1 MTLPHNQI
9 VLHSKDGKR
18 VSIVQNYQ
26 DGSGMAGGV
35 YGDTVEI
42 LIGDYECHTQVDLEG
57 LVQLLRS
64 L

>member
-9 VLHSKDGKR
+9 ILHSKDGKR

-42 LIGDYECHTQVDLEG
+42 LIGDYECHTQIDLES
-57 LVQLLRS
+57 LVILLRS

>member
-9 VLHSKDGKR
+9 ILHSKDGKR

-42 LIGDYECHTQVDLEG
+42 LIGDYECHTQVDLES
-57 LVQLLRS
+57 LVILLRS